1 MKNEY
6 KVVIMNEIGFITAFT
21 AGVLSF
27 LSPCVLPL
35 LPAYLSFISGETID
49 TLASG
54 ESRKARVKAVLG
66 AVFFGLGFLL
76 VFVILGASATAVG
89 KALAQHKI
97 MLGRIAGILIII
109 LGLHMAGIFRINK
122 LLVQKKWNY
131 QRKAG
136 APFLIQAFFLGV
148 ALVLGWSPCLGPVV
162 AAIFAMASQQET
174 VGQGIGLLVTYG
186 LGLWIPFLL
195 AALAVGHVIS
205 GMKRAGK
212 VVMVVEKVSGVLLI
226 IIGLLMATNSMV
238 ILSAYLVRWFPFLGS
253 INF

>member
-1 MKNEY
+1 
-6 KVVIMNEIGFITAFT
+6 MNEIGFITAFT

-49 TLASG
+49 TLTSG
-54 ESRKARVKAVLG
+54 ESKKARVKAVLG
-66 AVFFGLGFLL
+66 AVCFGLGFLL
-76 VFVILGASATAVG
+76 VFVILGAGATAVG

-97 MLGRIAGILIII
+97 ILGRIAGVLIVI
-109 LGLHMAGIFRINK
+109 LGLHMSGIFRINR

-131 QRKAG
+131 QRKSG
-136 APFLIQAFFLGV
+136 APFLIQAFLLGV
-148 ALVLGWSPCLGPVV
+148 ALVLGWSPCLGPVI

-205 GMKRAGK
+205 GMRKAGR
-212 VVMVVEKVSGVLLI
+212 VVMVVEKISGALLI
-226 IIGLLMATNSMV
+226 VIGLLMATNSMV
-238 ILSAYLVRWFPFLGS
+238 IMSAYLVRWFPILGS